1 MSANMSAGDDVV
13 SAPGKLFL
21 VGEYAVLEGAPAAV
35 TAIDRRVTGR
45 FVVGAAPASPLIAE
59 VVRAVRGHLGDRLP
73 DGAPQVDSST
83 LMVGD
88 RKLGL
93 GSSAAVAA
101 AAVGAMLRAAN
112 EDPAE
117 PTLAFPLA
125 QLAHRAAQNGRG
137 SGADVAAAV
146 FGGILRFQRPS
157 AGEPVIRPLPALPA
171 ELVVFSTGSPSP
183 TVDHLR
189 AVERLAERDRDTY
202 VTRMAELRTAAET
215 FVRAHDAGET
225 ILLIAA
231 ANAAGTALDAL
242 GRDADFPIVIPAL
255 GFAAKLARELGGAAK
270 PSGAG
275 GGDVGVAFFADPEA
289 AAAFRNRVPPLGVE
303 ILSIRTTDRGLSRGP

>member
-1 MSANMSAGDDVV
+1 MSAVDDVV

-21 VGEYAVLEGAPAAV
+21 MGEYVVLEGAPAVVA
-35 TAIDRRVTGR
+35 AIDRRVTGR
-45 FVVGAAPASPLIAE
+45 FVPGTAPASPLIAE
-59 VVRAVRGHLGDRLP
+59 IIRLVRGHVRDHLP
-73 DGAPQVDSST
+73 DGAPQVDSSA

-93 GSSAAVAA
+93 GSSAAAAA
-101 AAVGAMLRAAN
+101 AAVGAMLSAAGV
-112 EDPAE
+112 DPVE
-117 PTLAFPLA
+117 STLAYPIA
-125 QLAHRAAQNGRG
+125 HLAHQAAQGGRG

-146 FGGILRFQRPS
+146 FGGILRFQRQTV
-157 AGEPVIRPLPALPA
+157 GEPVIRPLPPLPA
-171 ELVVFSTGSPSP
+171 ELVVFSTGTPSP

-202 VTRMAELRTAAET
+202 VARMTELRVAAEM
-215 FVRAHDAGET
+215 FLRAYEARDAG
-225 ILLIAA
+225 LLIVA
-231 ANAAGTALDAL
+231 ANAAGVALDAL

-275 GGDVGVAFFADPEA
+275 GGDIGVAFFADSEA
-289 AAAFRNRVPPLGVE
+289 EAAFRNRVPALGVE
-303 ILSIRTTDRGLSRGP
+303 ILSIRATARGLSRGP